1 MGTLLDLLRE
11 RVVVFDGA
19 MGTQIHAA
27 DLDLDEYWGQEGN
40 SEVLNLSRP
49 DVIGQIHANYFAAG
63 ADCVETNTFGA
74 NLVVQAEYD
83 FADKVHE
90 LNVAAARIAREAAS
104 SFTDKPRFVVGS
116 IGPGTK
122 LPTLGNATFAEL
134 ERSYTIQVDGLMEG
148 GVDALI
154 IETCQDLLQTKTAIA
169 ACQTAFA
176 KFGRKVP
183 LIVQVTIETTGT
195 MLVGSDIS
203 AALASLEPYREIDV
217 VGLNCATGP
226 VEMLEHVRYLT
237 RHSRR
242 PVSVQPNA
250 GLPEIRD
257 GATYYPLQPKEL
269 VSHLETFV
277 DEFGVSIVGGCCGT
291 TPEYI
296 RGVSGSMSGRTPKAR
311 TPDFVP
317 SASSL
322 YTAQPFAQ
330 DNSVFVIGERCNTN
344 GSRKFKELIAADDF
358 ESMVRVASHQVREGA
373 HALDVCVDFTGRNGV
388 PDMEEVGTRFATQV
402 TLPLVVDSTEPP
414 VIEAAFRHLGGR
426 PILNSIN
433 LEEGTGP
440 ETRLAQNLALAR
452 KYGAAVIAGAIEEKG
467 QATTADWKLDV
478 CRRLLDV
485 CLEAGLEPHDVI
497 YDTLALP
504 ISTGMEEA
512 RRYGIETLDSIER
525 VKKELP
531 GTFTALGIS
540 NVSFGL
546 NPAGRQVLNSVYL
559 DEAVKR
565 GLDMAIV
572 SPAQILPLAR
582 IPEEQREVALEVI
595 YDKRREGYDPLQR
608 YLELFEGASVNATA
622 TADELATL
630 PLEERLARRI
640 VDAAR
645 KGLEEDLTAA
655 LEVKPALDIVND
667 WLLEGMKVVSARFGS
682 GEMQLPF
689 VLQSAE
695 TMKKAVAFL
704 EPHMEKTSDAGKGTL
719 VLATVKGDVHDIGKN
734 LVDIILSNNGYTVIN
749 IGIKQAIADIISAA
763 EEHKADAI
771 GMSGL
776 LVKSTLVMRENLEE
790 LNRRTLQT
798 PVLLGGAALTRS
810 YVEHDLRAVYGGD
823 VFYGKD
829 AFEGLRH
836 MDAIMA
842 FKRGE
847 TTVTAV
853 AAAPARRKASSRTE
867 ARGSSSTERSP
878 EVSLDVDV
886 PTAPFFGTRVV
897 KGIPI
902 PEIAKWLNR
911 TALFRGRW
919 QYSRRKGQ
927 TIEQYTDFLANDVE
941 SILREGLARCVEEQI
956 LQPAVVYGY
965 FRVRSEGND
974 LVVLR
979 EDGSEWVRWTLP
991 RQPAGRKLAIP
1002 DFFRGDGTDVLPV
1015 HLVTMGS
1022 KISDVAQELFESDN
1036 YTDYLHLHGLGVE
1049 MAEALAEMWHA
1060 RIREELGIGADDAPT
1075 MDEIFKQGYR
1085 GSRYSFGYPACPDL
1099 EGHVQLFELLEPGR
1113 IGVDLSDEFQL
1124 VPEQSTS
1131 ALIVHHP
1138 QAKYFTIQRS
1148 AEPETADLG

>member
-1 MGTLLDLLRE
+1 MAGLLEVLRE

-27 DLDLDEYWGQEGN
+27 DLDLDAYWGQEGN

-49 DVIGQIHANYFAAG
+49 DVVATIHENYFKAG
-63 ADCVETNTFGA
+63 ADCVETNTFGG
-74 NLVVQAEYD
+74 NEVVQGEYD
-83 FADKVHE
+83 AAEKVHE
-90 LNVAAARIAREAAS
+90 INVAAARIAREVAS
-104 SFTDKPRFVVGS
+104 GFPGCFVVGS

-122 LPTLGNATFAEL
+122 LPTLGNASFNTL
-134 ERSYTIQVDGLMEG
+134 EESYTVQVDGLMEG

-154 IETCQDLLQTKTAIA
+154 IETCQDLLQTKSAIA

-176 KFGRKVP
+176 KHGKVP
-183 LIVQVTIETTGT
+183 LIVQVTIETTGQ

-203 AALASLEPYREIDV
+203 AALAALEPYRDIDV

-226 VEMLEHVRYLT
+226 VEMMEHVRYLT
-237 RHSRR
+237 HHSRR

-257 GATYYPLQPKEL
+257 GATYYPLTPDEL
-269 VSHLETFV
+269 VAHLTTFV

-296 RGVSGSMSGRTPKAR
+296 ERVANAMKGRAPKVRTPE
-311 TPDFVP
+311 FVP
-317 SASSL
+317 SAASL
-322 YTAQPFAQ
+322 YSGQPFGQ
-330 DNSVFVIGERCNTN
+330 DTSVFVIGERCNTN
-344 GSRKFKELIAADDF
+344 GSRKFKELIAADDY
-358 ESMVRVASHQVREGA
+358 ESTVRVASSQVREGA
-373 HALDVCVDFTGRNGV
+373 HALDVCVDFTGRDGV
-388 PDMEEVGTRFATQV
+388 PDMHEVASRFATQV
-402 TLPLVVDSTEPP
+402 TLPLVVDSTEPQ
-414 VIEAAFRHLGGR
+414 VIEAAFEHLGGR

-433 LEEGTGP
+433 LEEGTEP
-440 ETRLAQNLALAR
+440 DTRLMRNLALAR
-452 KYGAAVIAGAIEEKG
+452 KFGAAVIAGAIEEKG

-478 CRRLLDV
+478 CKRLLDV
-485 CLEAGLEPHDVI
+485 CVEAGLEPHDVI

-525 VKKELP
+525 VKNEIP
-531 GTFTALGIS
+531 GTFTVLGIS

-559 DEAVKR
+559 DEARKR

-582 IPEEQREVALEVI
+582 IPDEQREVALEVI
-595 YDKRREGYDPLQR
+595 YDKRRDDYDPLAR
-608 YLELFEGASVNATA
+608 FLSLFEGATVSKTA
-622 TADELATL
+622 SEDELKGL
-630 PLEERLARRI
+630 PLAERLGRRI

-645 KGLEEDLTAA
+645 TGLEDDLAAA
-655 LEVKPALDIVND
+655 LEVKPALDIVNE
-667 WLLEGMKVVSARFGS
+667 WLLDGMKVVSDRFAS

-695 TMKKAVAFL
+695 TMKRAVAFL
-704 EPHMEKTSDAGKGTL
+704 EPHMEKTSEGGKGTL

-749 IGIKQAIADIISAA
+749 LGIKQAINEIIGAC
-763 EEHKADAI
+763 EQHRADAI

-790 LNRRTLQT
+790 MNRRKIAP

-810 YVEHDLRAVYGGD
+810 YVEHDLREIYDGD

-847 TTVTAV
+847 TTQTPV
-853 AAAPARRKASSRTE
+853 AAAPARRKASSRAE
-867 ARGSSSTERSP
+867 IRGSSSTERSS
-878 EVSLDVDV
+878 EISLDVAV
-886 PTAPFFGTRVV
+886 PTPPFFGTRVV
-897 KGIPI
+897 KGIPV

-927 TIEQYTDFLANDVE
+927 SIEEYSEFLATDVE
-941 SILREGLARCVEEQI
+941 STLRSLLARCVEEQI
-956 LQPAVVYGY
+956 LQPAVIYGY
-965 FRVRSEGND
+965 AHVRPDGND
-974 LVVLR
+974 LIVIGENGR
-979 EDGSEWVRWTLP
+979 EHVRWTFP
-991 RQPAGRKLAIP
+991 RQPEGRKLSIP
-1002 DFFRGDGTDVLPV
+1002 DFFNPAGDVLGLQ
-1015 HLVTMGS
+1015 LVTMGS
-1022 KISDVAQELFESDN
+1022 KVSDEAQALFERN
-1036 YTDYLHLHGLGVE
+1036 EYTDYLHLHGLGVE
-1049 MAEALAEMWHA
+1049 MAEALAELWHA
-1060 RIREELGIGADDAPT
+1060 RMREELGIAGDDAPT
-1075 MDEIFKQGYR
+1075 MDEIFKQCYR

-1099 EGHVQLFELLEPGR
+1099 EGHVQLFELLEPKR
-1113 IGVDLSDEFQL
+1113 IGVELSEEFQL

-1131 ALIVHHP
+1131 ALVVHHP
-1138 QAKYFTIQRS
+1138 QAKYFTIMRS
-1148 AEPETADLG
+1148 ADQAPIT

>member
-1 MGTLLDLLRE
+1 MGNLLDLARE

-27 DLDLDEYWGQEGN
+27 DLSLDDYWGQEGN
-40 SEVLNLSRP
+40 SEVLNVSRP
-49 DVIGQIHANYFAAG
+49 DVIAGIHERYFRAG

-74 NLVVQAEYD
+74 NEVVQAEYD
-83 FADKVHE
+83 AADKVHE
-90 LNVAAARIAREAAS
+90 LNVAAARIAKEVAS
-104 SFTDKPRFVVGS
+104 SFPGRFVVGS

-122 LPTLGNATFAEL
+122 LPTLGNATFREL
-134 ERSYTIQVDGLMEG
+134 EKSYTVQVDGLMEG

-169 ACQTAFA
+169 ACQSAFA
-176 KFGRKVP
+176 KFGRKLP

-203 AALASLEPYREIDV
+203 AALAALEPYREIDV
-217 VGLNCATGP
+217 IGLNCATGP

-242 PVSVQPNA
+242 PVSVLPNA

-257 GATYYPLQPKEL
+257 GATFYPLTPEEL
-269 VSHLETFV
+269 VAHHTTFV
-277 DEFGVSIVGGCCGT
+277 DEFGVQIVGGCCGT

-296 RGVSGSMSGRTPKAR
+296 EQLARAMDGKRPKER
-311 TPDFVP
+311 RPEFVP
-317 SASSL
+317 SAASL

-330 DNSVFVIGERCNTN
+330 DTSVFVIGERCNTN
-344 GSRKFKELIAADDF
+344 GSRKFKELIASDDY
-358 ESMVRVASHQVREGA
+358 ESTVRVADHQVREGS
-373 HALDVCVDFTGRNGV
+373 HALDVCVDFTGRDGV
-388 PDMEEVGTRFATQV
+388 PDMHEVASRFATQV
-402 TLPLVVDSTEPP
+402 TLPLVVDSTEPQ
-414 VIEAAFRHLGGR
+414 VVEAAFEHLGGR

-433 LEEGTGP
+433 LEEGTGTD
-440 ETRLAQNLALAR
+440 TRLARNLALAR
-452 KYGAAVIAGAIEEKG
+452 KFGAAVIAGAIEEKG
-467 QATTADWKLDV
+467 QATTADWKLEV
-478 CRRLLDV
+478 CKRLLDV
-485 CLEAGLEPHDVI
+485 CVEAGLEPHDVI

-525 VKKELP
+525 VKAEIP
-531 GTFTALGIS
+531 GTYTVLGIS
-540 NVSFGL
+540 NISFGL

-559 DEAVKR
+559 DEAAKR

-582 IPEEQREVALEVI
+582 IPDEQRDAALDVI
-595 YDKRREGYDPLQR
+595 YDRRREGYDPLGR
-608 YLELFEGASVNATA
+608 YLELFEGASVSKTA
-622 TADELATL
+622 SEDELASL
-630 PLEERLARRI
+630 PLDERLARRI

-645 KGLEEDLTAA
+645 KGLEDDLAEA
-655 LEVKPALDIVND
+655 LKSKPALDIVNE
-667 WLLEGMKVVSARFGS
+667 WLLDGMKVVSDRFGS

-704 EPHMEKTSDAGKGTL
+704 EPHMEKTSEGGKGTL

-749 IGIKQAIADIISAA
+749 LGIKQAIADILTAY

-790 LNRRTLQT
+790 MNRRELPV

-810 YVEHDLRAVYGGD
+810 YVEHDLREIYNGD
-823 VFYGKD
+823 VLYGKD

-847 TTVTAV
+847 TDVSPV
-853 AAAPARRKASSRTE
+853 AAAPARRRASSRTE
-867 ARGSSSTERSP
+867 ARGSVSTERSP

-886 PTAPFFGTRVV
+886 PRAPFWGTRVV
-897 KGIPI
+897 KGTPI
-902 PEIAKWLNR
+902 PEIARWLNK

-927 TIEQYTDFLANDVE
+927 SIDEYTEFLSTEVE
-941 SILREGLARCVEEQI
+941 STLRSLLARCVEEQI
-956 LQPAVVYGY
+956 LVPAVIYGY
-965 FRVRSEGND
+965 FPVRPEGND
-974 LVVLR
+974 LIVLR
-979 EDGSEWVRWTLP
+979 DDGSEWVRWTFP
-991 RQPAGRKLAIP
+991 RQPEGRKLSIP
-1002 DFFRGDGTDVLPV
+1002 DFFQPDGDVLGLQ
-1015 HLVTMGS
+1015 LVTMGS
-1022 KISDVAQELFESDN
+1022 RISEESQRLFEAN
-1036 YTDYLHLHGLGVE
+1036 EYTEYLHLHGLGVE
-1049 MAEALAEMWHA
+1049 MAEALAELWHA
-1060 RIREELGIGADDAPT
+1060 RMREELGIATDDAPT

-1099 EGHVQLFELLEPGR
+1099 EGHAQLFELIEPQR
-1113 IGVDLSDEFQL
+1113 IGVELSDEFQL

-1138 QAKYFTIQRS
+1138 QAKYFTIMRS
-1148 AEPETADLG
+1148 AEEADASLT

>member
-1 MGTLLDLLRE
+1 MGNLLDLLKE

-27 DLDLDEYWGQEGN
+27 DLDLDDYWGQEGN

-49 DVIGQIHANYFAAG
+49 DVIAKIHANYFEAG
-63 ADCVETNTFGA
+63 ADCVETNAFGA
-74 NLVVQAEYD
+74 NEVVQAEYD
-83 FADKVHE
+83 MADRVHE
-90 LNVAAARIAREAAS
+90 MNVAAARIAKEVAAGY
-104 SFTDKPRFVVGS
+104 PGRFVVGN

-122 LPTLGNATFAEL
+122 LPTLGNTTFDDL

-154 IETCQDLLQTKTAIA
+154 IETCQDLLQTKSVIV
-169 ACQTAFA
+169 ACQTAFK

-183 LIVQVTIETTGT
+183 LIAQVSIETTGT

-217 VGLNCATGP
+217 VGINCSTGP
-226 VEMLEHVRYLT
+226 VEMIEHIRYLT

-257 GATYYPLQPKEL
+257 GATFYPLTAEEL
-269 VSHLETFV
+269 VAYHTTFV
-277 DEFGVSIVGGCCGT
+277 EEFGVQIVGGCCGT

-296 RGVSGSMSGRTPKAR
+296 RQLSDAMKNTTPKAR
-311 TPDFVP
+311 TPEFVP

-322 YTAQPFAQ
+322 YSAQPFAQ

-344 GSRKFKELIAADDF
+344 GSRKFKELIADDDY
-358 ESMVRVASHQVREGA
+358 ESTVRVASTQVKEGA
-373 HALDVCVDFTGRNGV
+373 HALDICVDFTGRDGTI
-388 PDMEEVGTRFATQV
+388 DMEEVAKRYATQV
-402 TLPLVVDSTEPP
+402 TLPLVVDSTEPE
-414 VIEAAFRHLGGR
+414 VVEVAFKHLGGR

-433 LEEGTGP
+433 LEEGTG
-440 ETRLAQNLALAR
+440 EDTRLAKNLSLAR
-452 KYGAAVIAGAIEEKG
+452 RFGAAVIAGTIEEKG
-467 QATTADWKLDV
+467 QATTAEWKLDV
-478 CRRLLDV
+478 ARRLLDICV
-485 CLEAGLEPHDVI
+485 EAGLEPHDVI
-497 YDTLALP
+497 YDPLALP

-512 RRYGIETLDSIER
+512 RRYGIETLDAIER
-525 VKKELP
+525 IKKELP
-531 GTFTALGIS
+531 GTLTTLGIS

-559 DEAVKR
+559 DECVKR

-582 IPEEQREVALEVI
+582 IPQEQRDVALEII
-595 YDKRREGYDPLQR
+595 YDKRREGYDPLAKF
-608 YLELFEGASVNATA
+608 LELFEGATISKTA
-622 TADELATL
+622 TEDALAAL
-630 PLEERLARRI
+630 PLDERLGQRI

-645 KGLEEDLTAA
+645 KGLEDDLAAA
-655 LEVKPALDIVND
+655 LEVKPALDIVNE
-667 WLLEGMKVVSARFGS
+667 WLLDGMKIVSDRFGS

-704 EPHMEKTSDAGKGTL
+704 EPHMEKTSEGGKGTL

-749 IGIKQAIADIISAA
+749 IGIKQAIADILAA
-763 EEHKADAI
+763 SDEHKADAI

-790 LNRRTLQT
+790 MNRREVAT

-810 YVEHDLRAVYGGD
+810 YVEHDLREIYHGD
-823 VFYGKD
+823 VLYGKD

-847 TTVTAV
+847 TDVSPV

-867 ARGSSSTERSP
+867 ARGSTSTERSS

-886 PTAPFFGTRVV
+886 PAAPFIGTRVV
-897 KGIPI
+897 KGVPI

-927 TIEQYTDFLANDVE
+927 SIDEYTQFLSGEVE
-941 SILREGLARCVEEQI
+941 STLRELLARCTEEQI
-956 LQPAVVYGY
+956 LVPAVIYGY
-965 FRVRSEGND
+965 FPVRPEGND
-974 LVVLR
+974 LIVLR
-979 EDGSEWVRWTLP
+979 EDGSEWVRWTFP
-991 RQPAGRKLAIP
+991 RQPSGRKLSIP
-1002 DFFRGDGTDVLPV
+1002 DFFDPSGDVLGV
-1015 HLVTMGS
+1015 QLVTMG
-1022 KISDVAQELFESDN
+1022 KKVSDVAAELFERN
-1036 YTDYLHLHGLGVE
+1036 EYTDYLHLHGLGVE
-1049 MAEALAEMWHA
+1049 MAEALAELWHA
-1060 RIREELGIGADDAPT
+1060 RMREEMGFASDDAPT

-1099 EGHVQLFELLEPGR
+1099 EGHVQLFELMDPAR
-1113 IGVDLSDEFQL
+1113 IGVELSEEFQL

-1131 ALIVHHP
+1131 ALVVHHP
-1138 QAKYFTIQRS
+1138 QAKYFTIAREQQQES
-1148 AEPETADLG
+1148 NA

>member
-1 MGTLLDLLRE
+1 MNGSLLDLLRE

-27 DLDLDEYWGQEGN
+27 DLALDEYWGQEGN

-49 DVIGQIHANYFAAG
+49 DVIAQIHANYFDAG
-63 ADCVETNTFGA
+63 ADCVETNTFGG
-74 NLVVQAEYD
+74 NRVVQAEYD
-83 FADKVHE
+83 SAEKVHE
-90 LNVAAARIAREAAS
+90 INVAAAKIAKEVAS
-104 SFTDKPRFVVGS
+104 SYSDKPRFVVGS

-122 LPTLGNATFAEL
+122 LPTLGNATFREL
-134 ERSYTIQVDGLMEG
+134 EESYTEQVDGLMSG

-154 IETCQDLLQTKTAIA
+154 IETCQDLLQTKTALA
-169 ACQTAFA
+169 ACQTVFA
-176 KFGRKVP
+176 EFGRKVP
-183 LIVQVTIETTGT
+183 LIVQVTIETTGQ

-203 AALASLEPYREIDV
+203 AALAALEPYREIDV

-242 PVSVQPNA
+242 PVSVLPNA

-257 GATYYPLQPKEL
+257 GATFYPLTPEEL
-269 VSHLETFV
+269 VAHNITFV
-277 DEFGVSIVGGCCGT
+277 EEFGVSIVGGCCGT

-296 RGVSGSMSGRTPKAR
+296 RQLSQAMEGRKASER

-322 YTAQPFAQ
+322 YTAQPFGQ
-330 DNSVFVIGERCNTN
+330 DTSVFVIGERCNTN

-358 ESMVRVASHQVREGA
+358 ESTVRVADAQVRAGS
-373 HALDVCVDFTGRNGV
+373 HALDVCVDFTGRDGV
-388 PDMEEVGTRFATQV
+388 GDMHEVASRYATQV
-402 TLPLVVDSTEPP
+402 TIPLVIDSTEPP
-414 VIEAAFRHLGGR
+414 VVEAAFEHLGGR

-440 ETRLAQNLALAR
+440 DTRLARNLALAR
-452 KYGAAVIAGAIEEKG
+452 KFGAAVVAGAIEEKG
-467 QATTADWKLDV
+467 QATTSGWKLDV
-478 CRRLLDV
+478 CRRILDICV
-485 CLEAGLEPHDVI
+485 EAGLEPHDVI
-497 YDTLALP
+497 FDTLALP

-512 RRYGIETLDSIER
+512 RRYGIETLDSIEA
-525 VKKELP
+525 VKQELP
-531 GTFTALGIS
+531 GTFTVLGIS

-572 SPAQILPLAR
+572 SPAQILPLSR
-582 IPEEQREVALEVI
+582 IPEEQRKIALEVI
-595 YDKRREGYDPLQR
+595 YDERRAGGNGYDPLAK
-608 YLELFEGASVNATA
+608 YLELFEGASASSTA
-622 TADELATL
+622 TADELAAL

-645 KGLEEDLTAA
+645 KGLEDDLAAA

-667 WLLEGMKVVSARFGS
+667 WLLSGMKVVSDLFAS

-695 TMKKAVAFL
+695 TMKKAVAYL
-704 EPHMEKTSDAGKGTL
+704 EPHMDKTDEDGKGTL

-749 IGIKQAIADIISAA
+749 IGIKQAIADIIAKA
-763 EEHKADAI
+763 QEHRADAI

-776 LVKSTLVMRENLEE
+776 LVKSTLIMRENLEE
-790 LNRRTLQT
+790 LNRRELSSY

-810 YVEHDLRAVYGGD
+810 YVEHDLREIYAGD
-823 VFYGKD
+823 VLYGKD

-842 FKRGE
+842 FKRGA
-847 TTVTAV
+847 TTVRPT
-853 AAAPARRKASSRTE
+853 AAAPARRKASHRAE
-867 ARGSSSTERSP
+867 ARGSASTERSN

-886 PTAPFFGTRVV
+886 PPAPFWGTRVV
-897 KGIPI
+897 KGVPI
-902 PEIAKWLNR
+902 GEIAKWLNR

-919 QYSRRKGQ
+919 QYSRKKGQ
-927 TIEQYTDFLANDVE
+927 SIDEYTQFLATE
-941 SILREGLARCVEEQI
+941 AEGIMRDLLARCVQEQL

-965 FRVRSEGND
+965 FPVRPEGND
-974 LVVLR
+974 LIVLN
-979 EDGSEWVRWTLP
+979 EDNTERVRWTFP
-991 RQPAGRKLAIP
+991 RQPEGRKLSLP
-1002 DFFRGDGTDVLPV
+1002 DFFNPDGDVLGIS
-1015 HLVTMGS
+1015 LVTMGPKVS
-1022 KISDVAQELFESDN
+1022 EVTQRLFEAN
-1036 YTDYLHLHGLGVE
+1036 EYTDYLHLHGLSVE
-1049 MAEALAEMWHA
+1049 MAEALAELWHA
-1060 RIREELGIGADDAPT
+1060 RIREELKISGDDAPT

-1099 EGHVQLFELLEPGR
+1099 EGHVQLFELLEPQR
-1113 IGVDLSDEFQL
+1113 IGVELSDEFQL

-1131 ALIVHHP
+1131 ALVVHHP

-1148 AEPETADLG
+1148 V